1 MLGMFIATTF
11 GAADYL
17 AVLFVKESN
26 MRAISKGF
34 TLIELM
40 IVVAIIGILAAV
52 ALPAYQD
59 YTIRAKVSE
68 LLLAASSARTTLA
81 EKFQTDPS
89 NVTGFGVG
97 ATITVVGKIT
107 TGLVDD
113 AGTIVVTGGATS
125 TSTGA
130 SVTVTMT
137 ASPNTSTGTMTWSCV
152 GSPGKYLPATCR

>member
-1 MLGMFIATTF
+1 MFIATTF

-59 YTIRAKVSE
+59 YTVRAKVSE
-68 LLLAASSARTTLA
+68 LILAASSAKTTLS

-89 NVTGFGVG
+89 NSLFGTGVTINV
-97 ATITVVGKIT
+97 IGKIAT
-107 TGLVDD
+107 ALVDTQ
-113 AGTIVVTGGATS
+113 GTIVVTGGATS

>member
-1 MLGMFIATTF
+1 MFIATTF
-11 GAADYL
+11 GTADYL

-89 NVTGFGVG
+89 NITGFGVG
-97 ATITVVGKIT
+97 ATIAVVGKIA

-113 AGTIVVTGGATS
+113 GGTIVVTGGATS

-137 ASPNTSTGTMTWSCV
+137 ASPNTATGTMTWSCV
-152 GSPGKYLPATCR
+152 GAPGKYLPATCR